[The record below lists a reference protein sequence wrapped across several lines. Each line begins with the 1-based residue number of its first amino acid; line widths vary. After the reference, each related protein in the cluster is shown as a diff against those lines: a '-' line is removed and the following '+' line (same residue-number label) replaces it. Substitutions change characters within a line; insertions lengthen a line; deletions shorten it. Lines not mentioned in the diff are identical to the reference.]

1 MAFAVVGVVEFDR
14 VEIVRKD
21 AAMGG
26 IRFAQSGERGADLGH
41 GNGRDVRKIGRVQN
55 RQVDLTGSDKESVAA
70 VAGVM
75 DANARKDAR
84 QGFGK
89 RRAEEIVTRIH
100 VAKCVDDQ
108 CAARLEDA
116 AHGSEGFAGHQM

>member
-1 MAFAVVGVVEFDR
+1 MAFAIVGIVEFDR
-14 VEIVRKD
+14 VEVVSED

-26 IRFAQSGERGADLGH
+26 IRFAQPGERGADLGH
-41 GNGRDVRKIGRVQN
+41 RNGRDIGKIGRMQN
-55 RQVDLTGSDKESVAA
+55 RQIRLSRSDKESVAA
-70 VAGVM
+70 VAGVV

-84 QGFGK
+84 QSFGK
-89 RRAEEIVTRIH
+89 RRAEEIVTRID

-116 AHGSEGFAGHQM
+116 AHGSEGFAGH

>member
-41 GNGRDVRKIGRVQN
+41 GNGRDVGKIGRMQN
-55 RQVDLTGSDKESVAA
+55 AQVGLTGSDKESVAA

-84 QGFGK
+84 QGFGNSEPHG
-89 RRAEEIVTRIH
+89 RAR
-100 VAKCVDDQ
+100 DYS
-108 CAARLEDA
+108 AR
-116 AHGSEGFAGHQM
+116 